1 MEPDQRLETSQIR
14 GILFDSG
21 DTLVRPKGGSWWPK
35 EQYVSAFAAHG
46 VNDANL
52 DRFDD
57 AVSKGR
63 QYLDDNHHLT
73 TEEEE
78 AEQFRTFHHITLSEL
93 GVESPSS
100 SLIDD
105 LMPSGEIN
113 LEVFP
118 DTKRVL
124 QHLSDMDK
132 KLGIVSDN
140 WPSLDRRYRDL
151 GIRDYFETFVISAI
165 VGCWKTMRA
174 HLSDRNPRD
183 WPSCG
188 VAVVR

>member
-1 MEPDQRLETSQIR
+1 MKLIENGQSRIK

-73 TEEEE
+73 TELGLSKMNTNPEE
-78 AEQFRTFHHITLSEL
+78 
-93 GVESPSS
+93 
-100 SLIDD
+100 
-105 LMPSGEIN
+105 
-113 LEVFP
+113 
-118 DTKRVL
+118 
-124 QHLSDMDK
+124 
-132 KLGIVSDN
+132 
-140 WPSLDRRYRDL
+140 
-151 GIRDYFETFVISAI
+151 
-165 VGCWKTMRA
+165 
-174 HLSDRNPRD
+174 
-183 WPSCG
+183 
-188 VAVVR
+188 